1 MARTNLTFNQVAV
14 LADFDSAVRTAIQSK
29 FDEHDQALDL
39 IGAPTGSSGAAYRE
53 SISAAGALSPN
64 VPLTDLTVS
73 GTMAFTLADAATTT
87 PVGFR
92 KRIRCISAASTP
104 AGTLTIASPD
114 ATSGFVCSS
123 TFLFDAVGQ
132 EIELEWTSGSKWRAV
147 RVVRAGSSGV
157 DGVVVGTTVL
167 TGKNLWSAYYL
178 SVTGTVSSTT
188 TKAIPDGS
196 APGEIIQ
203 VGCSTA
209 ASTPSGTIACTGVTT
224 LGVSGTK
231 TLGTFNAT
239 TVWATLR
246 WNGSAWQQL
255 GGVTA
260 VLS

>member
-1 MARTNLTFNQVAV
+1 MARTNCTDAQFQVM
-14 LADFDSAVRTAIQSK
+14 ADFDSATFAALKAKIN
-29 FDEHDQALDL
+29 EHDGALDYL
-39 IGAPTGSSGAAYRE
+39 GAPTGASGAASSE
-53 SISAAGALSPN
+53 AISAAGALTPA
-64 VPLTDLTVS
+64 VPLTELTVS
-73 GTMAFTLADAATTT
+73 GTKAYTLAAPTSL

-92 KRIRCISAASTP
+92 KRIRCVSAASTP
-104 AGTLTIASPD
+104 AGTLTITSPD
-114 ATSGFVCSS
+114 DTAGFVCSA
-123 TFLFDAVGQ
+123 TFFFDAVGQ
-132 EIELEWTSGSKWRAV
+132 ELELEVTSGTKWRAV
-147 RVVRAGSSGV
+147 RVIRAGGSGV

-167 TGKNLWSAYYL
+167 TGKNLWAAYVL

-209 ASTPSGTIACTGVTT
+209 ASIPSGTIACTGVTT
-224 LGVSGTK
+224 LGASGTK

-239 TVWATLR
+239 TVWAALR
-246 WNGSAWQQL
+246 WTGVAWQQV

>member
-1 MARTNLTFNQVAV
+1 MARTNLTFNQTAV
-14 LADFDSAVRTAIQSK
+14 LADFDASVRTAIQSK

-39 IGAPTGSSGAAYRE
+39 IGAPVGSSGAALRE

-73 GTMAFTLADAATTT
+73 GTVAYTLADAATTT
-87 PVGFR
+87 QAGFR

-114 ATSGFVCSS
+114 ATAGFVCSS
-123 TFLFDAVGQ
+123 TFLFDTVGQ
-132 EIELEWTSGSKWRAV
+132 EIELEWTGTKWRAV

-167 TGKNLWSAYYL
+167 TGKNLWAAYYL
-178 SVTGTVSSTT
+178 SVTGTVASTT

-209 ASTPSGTIACTGVTT
+209 ASIPSGTIACTGVTT
-224 LGVSGTK
+224 LGASGTK
-231 TLGTFNAT
+231 ALGTFNAT
-239 TVWATLR
+239 TVWAALR
-246 WNGSAWQQL
+246 WNGSAWQQV